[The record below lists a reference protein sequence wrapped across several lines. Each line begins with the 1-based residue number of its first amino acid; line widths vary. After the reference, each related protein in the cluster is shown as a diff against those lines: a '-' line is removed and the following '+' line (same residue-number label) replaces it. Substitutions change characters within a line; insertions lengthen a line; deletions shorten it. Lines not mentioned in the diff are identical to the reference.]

1 MKEQVHKVDK
11 EEFARVQ
18 GRKRFHV
25 SIPVPTALMSVTSLE
40 GESLSAWTT
49 ERYLVKGEAYVKHT
63 RLWPFGGQPYVT
75 IKVPRSRTKS
85 IRCEVKS
92 YKVVPVLESLGVLGR
107 EGVKSD
113 LLRCQ
118 WDEMYGK
125 NPYHLWDKNPW
136 IFLVKMERL
145 SP

>member
-1 MKEQVHKVDK
+1 MREQVHKVDA

-63 RLWPFGGQPYVT
+63 RLWPFDGQPYVT
-75 IKVPRSRTKS
+75 VKVPRSRTS
-85 IRCEVKS
+85 VLFCQVKD
-92 YKVVPVLESLGVLGR
+92 YKVVPLLDGLEVLR
-107 EGVKSD
+107 KEGVKGD
-113 LLRCQ
+113 LMRGQ

-125 NPYHLWDKNPW
+125 NPHHLWEKNPW
-136 IFLVKMERL
+136 TFLVKMERVR
-145 SP
+145 P